1 MSGFLHK
8 FFGGPVGR
16 FLFIVF
22 AIYALST
29 WTLGA
34 PVTISLF
41 DTATVGVGVVFCAY
55 VAREVWR
62 TLRDQSPE
70 RAQFWATGA
79 ALVLGST
86 ATIRIM
92 RIYWTVTD
100 QGWIATHWTFGMVT
114 ASQWA
119 GFVLC
124 LAALVAPDN
133 GTIFDGTRK
142 PMLVAALVTVAVAVV
157 LFSARFFLRA

>member
-1 MSGFLHK
+1 MRGFRNLL
-8 FFGGPVGR
+8 GGPVGQ

-22 AIYALST
+22 ASYALSA
-29 WTLGA
+29 WFLGA
-34 PVTISLF
+34 PTTISLF
-41 DTATVGVGVVFCAY
+41 DTATVGVGVVFCVY

-62 TLRDQSPE
+62 TLRDTRPE
-70 RAQFWATGA
+70 RAALWAIGA

-86 ATIRIM
+86 AAIRIM
-92 RIYWTVTD
+92 RIFWTVTD
-100 QGWIATHWTFGMVT
+100 QYWIATHWTFGIVT

-133 GTIFDGTRK
+133 GTIFDGTRR
-142 PMLVAALVTVAVAVV
+142 PMVVAALVTVMLAVI
-157 LFSARFFLRA
+157 LFSARYFLRA